1 MLIPAVRFRKIDYL
15 VRPEATPDSN
25 ATYLNVRDYLAG
37 VTYQRFTNYIT
48 SYLFKMGETED
59 IPGGFTAKLSVGYQ
73 DREGYD
79 RSSTFMQLAFT
90 SVRPHGS
97 ITMAGADLGGYFHN
111 SVVEDGSLNIIGA
124 HFTRLMGEG
133 RYRHRLYARLAYTL
147 AFNRDGNGALVLGNS
162 TGLRG
167 LEDNRV
173 RGNQRVV
180 INLESR
186 VFTPWSM
193 MGFRF
198 MVFGYGDVGTVG
210 GAKDPLVQQ
219 KIYSSIGLG
228 FRINN
233 PDLVLPSTQV
243 RFGFINSIEGRGFV
257 MGFKLGNVDY
267 PEVRMPGTIPGGFAF
282 R

>member
-1 MLIPAVRFRKIDYL
+1 
-15 VRPEATPDSN
+15 
-25 ATYLNVRDYLAG
+25 
-37 VTYQRFTNYIT
+37 
-48 SYLFKMGETED
+48 
-59 IPGGFTAKLSVGYQ
+59 
-73 DREGYD
+73 
-79 RSSTFMQLAFT
+79 MQLAFT

-198 MVFGYGDVGTVG
+198 MVFGYADVGTVG

-243 RFGFINSIEGRGFV
+243 RFGFINSIEGRGLV

-267 PEVRMPGTIPGGFAF
+267 PEMRMPGTIPGGFAF